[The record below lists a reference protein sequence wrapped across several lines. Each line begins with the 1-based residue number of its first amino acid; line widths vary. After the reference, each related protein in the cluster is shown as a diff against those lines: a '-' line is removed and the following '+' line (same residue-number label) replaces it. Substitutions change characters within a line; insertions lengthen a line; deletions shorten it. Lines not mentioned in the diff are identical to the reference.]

1 MIRYALKCAD
11 GHRFDSWF
19 QSATAYDRLA
29 DAGHVACAVCGG
41 GEVAKDLM
49 TPRVSSETK
58 APARPLSQPASP
70 AEQALAELRRK
81 IETESTYV
89 GDRFADEARKMHE
102 GETPKRQIH
111 GEARLADAKKLVED
125 GIPVAPLPFLP
136 RRSTQ

>member
-1 MIRYALKCAD
+1 MIRYALKCAE

-19 QSATAYDRLA
+19 QSASAYDRLA
-29 DAGHVACAVCGG
+29 AAGHVACAVCGT

-49 TPRVSSETK
+49 TPRVSPETK
-58 APARPLSQPASP
+58 APARPLSQPTSP
-70 AEQALAELRRK
+70 AEQALADLRRK
-81 IETESTYV
+81 IEKDSTYV
-89 GDRFADEARKMHE
+89 GDRFADEARKMYE

-111 GEARLADAKKLVED
+111 GEARLAEAKKLIED

>member
-19 QSATAYDRLA
+19 QSAAAYDRLA
-29 DAGHVACAVCGG
+29 DAGHVACAVCGT

-49 TPRVSSETK
+49 TPRVSPDTRV
-58 APARPLSQPASP
+58 PDRPLSQPASP

-81 IETESTYV
+81 LETESTYV
-89 GDRFADEARKMHE
+89 GDSFADEARKMHE
-102 GETPKRQIH
+102 GEAPKRQIH
-111 GEARLADAKKLVED
+111 GEARLADAKKLIED

>member
-19 QSATAYDRLA
+19 QSAAAYDRLA
-29 DAGHVACAVCGG
+29 AVGHVACAVCGT

-49 TPRVSSETK
+49 TPRVSPETK
-58 APARPLSQPASP
+58 VPARALSQPASP

-81 IETESTYV
+81 IEKDSTYV

-111 GEARLADAKKLVED
+111 GEARLVDAKKLLED
-125 GIPVAPLPFLP
+125 GIPVAPLPFPP